1 MNSNP
6 NISIVIPVYNAEDSL
21 DELLNRIHSALQN
34 ENQSFE
40 IVLVDDASRDKS
52 WKKIEELKE
61 KYPDT
66 VSGIRLMKNCGQHI
80 SILCG
85 FNFVKGS
92 IVVTMDD
99 DLQHR
104 PEDIMNL
111 INKQKLTGADVVYG
125 IFPHKKH
132 GVIRSTGSYILRKGS
147 KPAFGTVGEGSSFRC
162 FKRTLVD
169 NIRQHFHSFV
179 FIDEIINWYTS
190 DIELVQLEHQS
201 SKKARSGYSLLG
213 LFSMFSNIL
222 VNYTAV
228 PLRIMTFG
236 GLLLSFFSFMAGI
249 YFIFKKM
256 YWKVEVP
263 GFTATIVVIL
273 FSTSII
279 LICFGI
285 IGQYLY
291 RLYNMQMGKP
301 VFQIKEKI

>member
-1 MNSNP
+1 MSSTTQ
-6 NISIVIPVYNAEDSL
+6 ISIVIPVYNAEVSL
-21 DELLNRIHSALQN
+21 DELLSRIHDALN
-34 ENQSFE
+34 KEKLSFE
-40 IVLVDDASRDKS
+40 IIMIDDASRDKS
-52 WKKIEELKE
+52 WRKIQELKE
-61 KYPDT
+61 KYPAT
-66 VSGIRLMKNCGQHI
+66 VNGIRLMKNCGQHVA
-80 SILCG
+80 ILCG
-85 FNFVKGS
+85 FNFVKGDV
-92 IVVTMDD
+92 IVTMDD
-99 DLQHR
+99 DLQHN
-104 PEDIMNL
+104 PDDVIKL
-111 INKQKLTGADVVYG
+111 IQKQKETRADVVYG
-125 IFPHKKH
+125 IFAHKKH

-162 FKRTLVD
+162 FTKDIVD
-169 NIRQHFHSFV
+169 NIKQHFHSFV

-190 DIELVQLEHQS
+190 DIELVELEHHA
-201 SKKARSGYSLLG
+201 SKKARSGYSIFG

-228 PLRIMTFG
+228 PLRLMTYG
-236 GLLLSFFSFMAGI
+236 GLILSLISFLAGI
-249 YFIFKKM
+249 YFIVKRVWLKID
-256 YWKVEVP
+256 VP